1 MKPTL
6 DIDLVRTFHAVV
18 SAGKFSAA
26 AAHLHKSPASISVH
40 IQRLEDIAGG
50 RLLCRDN
57 QSISLTPLGRRL
69 LASTTALLHAHDRVL
84 SELHGPDLAGRI
96 TMGVPDDYAAH
107 VIRDILPV
115 FTATWPNVVLEVK
128 TAPSYTLQALWA
140 REKLQLIIMA
150 QPKSSDAKRADML
163 VSTRPVWVAA
173 KSGRS
178 EWHDPLPLALYAA
191 DCPYREAMIQS
202 LKQHARKWR
211 VVLDSA
217 SSQAINA
224 CVEAGLGITLIDH
237 AKVTAKM
244 QVLDTLPVI
253 AEHEIVLLRSPSTTG
268 DAAID
273 LLTQAIRHRF
283 RL

>member
-1 MKPTL
+1 
-6 DIDLVRTFHAVV
+6 
-18 SAGKFSAA
+18 
-26 AAHLHKSPASISVH
+26 
-40 IQRLEDIAGG
+40 
-50 RLLCRDN
+50 
-57 QSISLTPLGRRL
+57 
-69 LASTTALLHAHDRVL
+69 
-84 SELHGPDLAGRI
+84 
-96 TMGVPDDYAAH
+96 MGVPDDYAAH

-178 EWHDPLPLALYAA
+178 ERHDPLPLALYAA